1 MNGKP
6 ARKGTVR
13 LGTQS
18 WPATA
23 TGAAEFRRTQA
34 KREAWL
40 RDVAEV
46 WVRWCQ
52 GVEPGMAVQTSGTTG
67 DPKSVQHSRSAVL
80 ASVKDTIEHW
90 RLEPGTRAVLA
101 LPTSF
106 VAGQAMVVRAI
117 EGAWDLELVAPSS
130 RPSWREHAD
139 FVALTPHQAQG
150 WLEHG
155 AGSVRTLLLGGG
167 PVSAPLLENLLG
179 SGRVDGIWESYGLSE
194 ALTHV
199 ATRELASTR
208 DLAAPFH
215 PLPSVTIGTDDS
227 GCAIIDAPSREL
239 HHLVTRD
246 CIEELPKGGFLWLG
260 RADDVINT
268 GGVLVHPSEV
278 ERALESFMPAW
289 VSDWAAFGRPDE
301 TLGEAVVLRLAGT
314 PPDDAD
320 PVALLDGWRESLKS
334 LLGSAKTPRTLEW
347 GDLPRTERGKLNR
360 RLLQ

>member
-1 MNGKP
+1 MNEKP

-23 TGAAEFRRTQA
+23 IGAAEFRRTQA

-40 RDVAEV
+40 SDVADV
-46 WVRWCQ
+46 WMGWCE
-52 GVEPGMAVQTSGTTG
+52 GTEPGMAVQTSGTTG
-67 DPKSVQHSRSAVL
+67 SPKTVEHSRSAVL
-80 ASVKDTIEHW
+80 ASVQDTIKHW
-90 RLEPGTRAVLA
+90 HLEPGTHAVLA

-130 RPSWREHAD
+130 RPCWQGCTD

-150 WLEHG
+150 WIEHG

-167 PVSAPLLENLLG
+167 PVSAPLLENLLR
-179 SGRVDGIWESYGLSE
+179 SGRVDEVWESYGLSE

-199 ATRELASTR
+199 ATRKLASTL

-215 PLPSVTIGTDDS
+215 PLPSVTIGTDET
-227 GCAIIDAPSREL
+227 GCAVIDAPSREL
-239 HHLVTRD
+239 HQFVTRD
-246 CIEELPKGGFLWLG
+246 CIEELPEGGFLWLG

-301 TLGEAVVLRLAGT
+301 ILGEAVVLRLAGT
-314 PPDDAD
+314 PPNDTD
-320 PVALLDGWRESLKS
+320 PVALLEDWRESLKS
-334 LLGSAKTPRTLEW
+334 LLGPAKTPRSLEW
-347 GDLPRTERGKLNR
+347 GELPRTERGKLNR